1 MSELANKA
9 AQEAYVNSLYR
20 MTQEQL
26 IAEVMRVQGA
36 AAELVKAE
44 WERGYRMGHRDGWS
58 MTADG
63 YNACADGRGERISD
77 EEYKSNQDQDLEE
90 RLRYNAG
97 LN

>member
-1 MSELANKA
+1 MSDLANKA

-44 WERGYRMGHRDGWS
+44 FERGYRQGHRDGWG

-63 YNACADGRGERISD
+63 YNACADGNGTPISN
-77 EEYKSNQDQDLEE
+77 EEYLSNQDQDFEE